1 MPMYLCPCVC
11 TCVDRK
17 NTKTQI
23 DSRHLVDR
31 TRMMFDVDV
40 NKNSIDTWP
49 MLAKAQAALTAQ
61 GADYSALQHF
71 FDEGSASKRNNLRG
85 L

>member
-1 MPMYLCPCVC
+1 
-11 TCVDRK
+11 
-17 NTKTQI
+17 
-23 DSRHLVDR
+23 
-31 TRMMFDVDV
+31 MMFDVDV

-61 GADYSALQHF
+61 GADYSSLQHF